1 MPAAVKKEIE
11 LEIAD
16 VLFSD
21 IVRHSKLSINEQ
33 RALVAELTEV
43 NRSSDRVQLE
53 AR

>member
-1 MPAAVKKEIE
+1 MSGAIKKEVE

-16 VLFSD
+16 VLFID

-43 NRSSDRVQLE
+43 IRSSDRVQLE

>member
-1 MPAAVKKEIE
+1 MSGAIKKEVE
-11 LEIAD
+11 LDISH
-16 VLFSD
+16 VLFID

-43 NRSSDRVQLE
+43 IRSSDRVQLE